1 MSLRLAIWLYFGL
14 TVLDIKSLNTN
25 KSRWSL
31 SSLISE
37 IFTSSEV
44 LLNVSACIF
53 CDIPTL
59 LRRMELH
66 RQLTHQPDCDRIF
79 WKLLSSTFSFAV
91 TVMLSSDLQMPV
103 TANFC
108 VSSTTYLS
116 RLTSTIYKRTRQFL
130 TQVMQVHFSWHPGG
144 VLPYLGY
151 TGTCRWIGYGF
162 LASLS
167 KTGYT
172 IWLASVLDRLKCL
185 WSKK

>member
-14 TVLDIKSLNTN
+14 MVLDIKSLNTN

-37 IFTSSEV
+37 SFTSSEV

-53 CDIPTL
+53 CDIPTSL
-59 LRRMELH
+59 WRLELH

-91 TVMLSSDLQMPV
+91 TVVLSSDLQMPV
-103 TANFC
+103 MANFC

-116 RLTSTIYKRTRQFL
+116 RLTSTIYKRRTLRTARRLQN
-130 TQVMQVHFSWHPGG
+130 TNVWQSYVRGNSHASN
-144 VLPYLGY
+144 
-151 TGTCRWIGYGF
+151 
-162 LASLS
+162 ASLFLS
-167 KTGYT
+167 IRGSY
-172 IWLASVLDRLKCL
+172 LDSL
-185 WSKK
+185 